1 MSDPYQVLGVD
12 RNASMDD
19 IKKAYRKLSRVYHPD
34 ANINNPNKAQ
44 AEEKFKQIQEAY
56 QQIVYEREHPYA
68 SGTAGGGGYG
78 SGAGGFGGFG
88 GFGGARAASGDDQ
101 ETVELRAAANYINN
115 RHFKEAMNVLNNIST
130 HSGRWYYLHALANA
144 GLGNNMSAEEDVKRA
159 MELEPGNLQYQ
170 QLYQALQGGGSWY
183 ESMGSGYGFGGQPVV
198 RTNCCWD
205 IILINLFCNC
215 CCRPC

>member
-1 MSDPYQVLGVD
+1 MSDPYRVLGVD

-19 IKKAYRKLSRVYHPD
+19 IKKAYRKLSRIYHPD
-34 ANINNPNKAQ
+34 ANVNNPNKAQ

-56 QQIVYEREHPYA
+56 QQIVYEREHPYV
-68 SGTAGGGGYG
+68 GGNAGGGGYD
-78 SGAGGFGGFG
+78 GGFGGTRSAG
-88 GFGGARAASGDDQ
+88 EDDQ
-101 ETVELRAAANYINN
+101 ESVELRAAANYINN
-115 RHFKEAMNVLNNIST
+115 RHFKEAMNVLNNISA

-159 MELEPGNLQYQ
+159 MELEPGNMQYR
-170 QLYQALQGGGSWY
+170 QLYQVLQGGGSWY
-183 ESMGSGYGFGGQPVV
+183 ESMGGGYGFGGQPVV

-205 IILINLFCNC
+205 VILINLFCNC